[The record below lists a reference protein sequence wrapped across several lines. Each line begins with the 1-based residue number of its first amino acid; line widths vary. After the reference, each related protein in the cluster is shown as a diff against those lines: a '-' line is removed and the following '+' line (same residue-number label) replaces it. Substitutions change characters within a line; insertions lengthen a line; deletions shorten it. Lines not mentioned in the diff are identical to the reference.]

1 MDFDKLKKMIKAL
14 AIHAI
19 EFLAIAWVLLG
30 MNPFE
35 VYDKMKYQLTQ
46 YKNISGRQIHL
57 FFDASSRLG
66 DKATKYGLNEAQSVR
81 EGKTPYQEGYMMQI
95 DEEIRENISR

>member
-1 MDFDKLKKMIKAL
+1 MDFDKFKKMTKAL

-19 EFLAIAWVLLG
+19 EFLAIAWILLG
-30 MNPFE
+30 LNPVE
-35 VYDKMKYQLTQ
+35 VYDKAKHQLTQ
-46 YKNISGRQIHL
+46 YKNIIGRQVHL

-66 DKATKYGLNEAQSVR
+66 DKANKYGLNEAQSVR
-81 EGKTPYQEGYMMQI
+81 DGKSPYQEGYMIQI

>member
-1 MDFDKLKKMIKAL
+1 MDFDKFQKMTKAL
-14 AIHAI
+14 AIHII
-19 EFLAIAWVLLG
+19 EFLAIAWILLG

-35 VYDKMKYQLTQ
+35 VYDKMKHQLTQ

-66 DKATKYGLNEAQSVR
+66 NKANKYGLNEAKSVR
-81 EGKTPYQEGYMMQI
+81 EGKSPYQEGYMMQI
-95 DEEIRENISR
+95 DEEIRQNIN

>member
-1 MDFDKLKKMIKAL
+1 MDFDKLKKMIVAL
-14 AIHAI
+14 AIHAG
-19 EFLAIAWVLLG
+19 EFLIIAWILLG

-35 VYDKMKYQLTQ
+35 VYDKIKHQFTQ

-66 DKATKYGLNEAQSVR
+66 EKANKYGLNEAKSVS
-81 EGKTPYQEGYMMQI
+81 EGKDPYQEGYMMQI
-95 DEEIRENISR
+95 DEEIRQNINR